1 MEHLSEKEWFP
12 MAALPIEQALA
23 YLDALEADR
32 MAALALSEQK
42 AEEAKL
48 IKARQEGFRAALD
61 ILRGETSA
69 RDAVSEKDREPSAGR
84 LGDGERASGPQEPR
98 RRGRRPIPQLI
109 LRELSFSGQAMTTAQ
124 IARAI
129 EYLPDRTETALERME
144 NAGRVLRNKEG
155 RWAIVLTKTNGR
167 DATSGNGNPLDTP
180 QRAAEVLQ
188 DQVR

>member
-1 MEHLSEKEWFP
+1 
-12 MAALPIEQALA
+12 MATLLIEQALA

-32 MAALALSEQK
+32 KAALALSEQK

-48 IKARQEGFRAALD
+48 IQARQEGFRAALD
-61 ILRGETSA
+61 ILCGETSA
-69 RDAVSEKDREPSAGR
+69 RDPVSGKDREPSADR
-84 LGDGERASGPQEPR
+84 RGDGERASGPQEP

-144 NAGRVLRNKEG
+144 SAGRVLRNKEG
-155 RWAIVLTKTNGR
+155 RWAIVITKTNGHA
-167 DATSGNGNPLDTP
+167 ATAGNGNPLDAP

-188 DQVR
+188 DQGC

>member
-1 MEHLSEKEWFP
+1 
-12 MAALPIEQALA
+12 MAILLIEQALA

-48 IKARQEGFRAALD
+48 IQARQEGFRAALD
-61 ILRGETSA
+61 ILCDETSA
-69 RDAVSEKDREPSAGR
+69 DAVSGKDREPTAGR

-98 RRGRRPIPQLI
+98 HRRGRRPIPQLI

-124 IARAI
+124 IAKAI

-144 NAGRVLRNKEG
+144 SAGQVLRNKEG
-155 RWAIVLTKTNGR
+155 RWAIVLTKTNGHA
-167 DATSGNGNPLDTP
+167 ATAGNGNPLDAP
-180 QRAAEVLQ
+180 
-188 DQVR
+188 

>member
-12 MAALPIEQALA
+12 MAILLIEQALA
-23 YLDALEADR
+23 FLDALEADR

-69 RDAVSEKDREPSAGR
+69 RDPVSEKDREPSAGR

-98 RRGRRPIPQLI
+98 RRPIPQLI
-109 LRELSFSGQAMTTAQ
+109 LRELSFSGQAMTTNQ
-124 IARAI
+124 IAKAI
-129 EYLPDRTETALERME
+129 EYFPDRTETALERME
-144 NAGRVLRNKEG
+144 SAGRVPRNEEG
-155 RWAIVLTKTNGR
+155 RWAITKTNGHA
-167 DATSGNGNPLDTP
+167 ATAGNGNPLNAP
-180 QRAAEVLQ
+180 QRAPQVLQ
-188 DQVR
+188 DQVC